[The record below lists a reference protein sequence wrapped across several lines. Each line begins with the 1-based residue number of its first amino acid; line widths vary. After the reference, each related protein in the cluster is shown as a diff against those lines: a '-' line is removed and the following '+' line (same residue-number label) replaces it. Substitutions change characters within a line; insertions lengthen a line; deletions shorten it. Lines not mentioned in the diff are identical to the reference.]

1 VGEEGD
7 GGADENEDCTER
19 KDGSF
24 ERDVQLIGYK
34 LPSIFFRLI
43 YLGGVIAAVLQVLS
57 GNSNQ
62 PGTRPFNS
70 TETTESSYDWRKA
83 LSISRV
89 LRVYHI
95 LYKERFRLANI
106 IQTVIKW
113 LKAARQWFSGQE
125 DGRQRLRRYGSTE
138 TSTETLRATKKSPPF
153 GFSS

>member
-1 VGEEGD
+1 VVEEGD
-7 GGADENEDCTER
+7 GGAEENEDCAER

-24 ERDVQLIGYK
+24 ERDIQLIGYK

-70 TETTESSYDWRKA
+70 TETTESSYDWCEA

-113 LKAARQWFSGQE
+113 LKAARQWFSGRE
-125 DGRQRLRRYGSTE
+125 DGRKRRYGSTE
-138 TSTETLRATKKSPPF
+138 TSTETLCATKKSPPF